1 MGDLS
6 AQPPSVAKVAAAVG
20 KFGPRAELNWAK
32 HARCKTAIDKG
43 NQMIVRDQPSSFKLF
58 FIMQGSVVPKILSRI
73 IGVALL
79 SVIVLLVDQHV
90 ATLPHI
96 SIQAMGIFGVA
107 LSLFLGFRNNAAYD
121 RWWEARKLWG
131 SMIADV
137 RNLGRHL
144 CIFVGKGSEREH
156 ILSCAVAFAHLH
168 RGFLRNVDVRAD
180 IVAWIGEEKST
191 AMIARANPADAALR
205 SMADQTSKL
214 SEQDA
219 ISGFGLMTISQTLSS
234 LALAQAGCERIV
246 TTPLPFVY
254 SLLVRRTTYLYCG
267 LLPFALIDA
276 TNWFAPV
283 FAAVVA
289 YVFFGLQA
297 VTNEL
302 ELPFR
307 NVQNGLP
314 LDAMCRVIE
323 ISVSEALDRP
333 APSALNA
340 TNYVLT

>member
-1 MGDLS
+1 
-6 AQPPSVAKVAAAVG
+6 
-20 KFGPRAELNWAK
+20 
-32 HARCKTAIDKG
+32 
-43 NQMIVRDQPSSFKLF
+43 MIVRDPPSSFQLF
-58 FIMQGSVVPKILSRI
+58 FVMQGSVVPKILGKI

-79 SVIVLLVDQHV
+79 SVIVLLIDRHV

-96 SIQAMGIFGVA
+96 SIGAMGIFGVA

-131 SMIADV
+131 SMIADI
-137 RNLGRHL
+137 RNLGRHM
-144 CIFVGKGSEREH
+144 CVFVGKGPDREH

-168 RGFLRNVDVRAD
+168 RGFLRNTDVRAD
-180 IVAWIGEEKST
+180 LIGWIGAEKAD
-191 AMIARANPADAALR
+191 AMIARKNPADAALR
-205 SMADQTSKL
+205 SMADKIAKL
-214 SEQDA
+214 IEQDA
-219 ISGFGLMTISQTLSS
+219 ISGFGQLTVSQTLSS

-267 LLPFALIDA
+267 LLPFALIES
-276 TNWFAPV
+276 TGWFAPV

-314 LDAMCRVIE
+314 LDTMCRVIE
-323 ISVSEALDRP
+323 ISVCEALEKTPP
-333 APSALNA
+333 ASFTAANH
-340 TNYVLT
+340 VLT

>member
-1 MGDLS
+1 
-6 AQPPSVAKVAAAVG
+6 
-20 KFGPRAELNWAK
+20 
-32 HARCKTAIDKG
+32 
-43 NQMIVRDQPSSFKLF
+43 MIVRDSPSSLKLF
-58 FIMQGSVVPKILSRI
+58 FVVQGSVVPKIIGRI

-79 SVIVLLVDQHV
+79 SVLVLLIDHHV
-90 ATLPHI
+90 ITLPHI
-96 SIQAMGIFGVA
+96 SIGAMGVFGVA

-131 SMIADV
+131 TMIADV
-137 RNLGRHL
+137 RNLGRNL
-144 CIFVGKGSEREH
+144 SIFVGKGSERDH

-168 RGFLRNVDVRAD
+168 RGFLRNIDVRTD
-180 IVAWIGEEKST
+180 IVGWIGEEKSA
-191 AMIARANPADAALR
+191 AMIAQKNPADAALR
-205 SMADQTSKL
+205 SMADQVGKL
-214 SEQDA
+214 AKQDA
-219 ISGFGLMTISQTLSS
+219 ISGFGQMTISQTLSS

-267 LLPFALIDA
+267 LLPFALIES
-276 TNWFAPV
+276 TIWFAPV

-314 LDAMCRVIE
+314 LDSMCRMIE
-323 ISVSEALDRP
+323 ISACEALGRQPP
-333 APSALNA
+333 AALSAVDH
-340 TNYVLT
+340 VLT

>member
-1 MGDLS
+1 
-6 AQPPSVAKVAAAVG
+6 
-20 KFGPRAELNWAK
+20 
-32 HARCKTAIDKG
+32 
-43 NQMIVRDQPSSFKLF
+43 MIVRDHPSSLRLF
-58 FIMQGSVVPKILSRI
+58 FVMQGSVVPKILGKV
-73 IGVALL
+73 IGIALL
-79 SVIVLLVDQHV
+79 SAIILLVDQQF

-96 SIQAMGIFGVA
+96 SMAAMGIFGVA

-137 RNLGRHL
+137 RNLGRHM
-144 CIFVGKGSEREH
+144 CVFVGSDTDREN

-168 RGFLRNVDVRAD
+168 RGYLRNVDVRAD
-180 IVAWIGEEKST
+180 IVDWIGAEKAT
-191 AMIARANPADAALR
+191 AMIASRNPADAALR
-205 SMADQTSKL
+205 SVATQIGKL
-214 SEQDA
+214 IEKDA
-219 ISGFGLMTISQTLSS
+219 ISGFGQMAISQTLSS

-254 SLLVRRTTYLYCG
+254 SLLVRRTTYLYCW
-267 LLPFALIDA
+267 LLPFALIES
-276 TNWFAPV
+276 TSWFAPV

-289 YVFFGLQA
+289 YVFFGLQE

-323 ISVSEALDRP
+323 ISVCEALDRP
-333 APSALNA
+333 APEHVAA
-340 TNYVLT
+340 TNHVLT

>member
-1 MGDLS
+1 
-6 AQPPSVAKVAAAVG
+6 
-20 KFGPRAELNWAK
+20 
-32 HARCKTAIDKG
+32 
-43 NQMIVRDQPSSFKLF
+43 MIVREHPSSLQLF
-58 FIMQGSVVPKILSRI
+58 FVVQGSVVPEILGKI
-73 IGVALL
+73 IGIALL
-79 SVIVLLVDQHV
+79 SVIVLLVNQYAV
-90 ATLPHI
+90 TLPQI
-96 SIQAMGIFGVA
+96 SIGAMGIFGVA

-137 RNLGRHL
+137 RNLGRHMCL
-144 CIFVGKGSEREH
+144 FVGKGPDREH
-156 ILSCAVAFAHLH
+156 ILSYAVAFAHLH
-168 RGFLRNVDVRAD
+168 RGFLRNVEVRGD
-180 IVAWIGEEKST
+180 IVAWIGEEKSAT
-191 AMIARANPADAALR
+191 MIASKNPADAALR
-205 SMADQTSKL
+205 AMADQIRELIEK
-214 SEQDA
+214 DA
-219 ISGFGLMTISQTLSS
+219 ISGFGQMTISHTLSS

-246 TTPLPFVY
+246 TTPLPLVY

-267 LLPFALIDA
+267 LLPFALIES
-276 TNWFAPV
+276 TSWFAPV

-297 VTNEL
+297 VTNQL

-333 APSALNA
+333 APELLAA
-340 TNYVLT
+340 TNHVLT

>member
-1 MGDLS
+1 
-6 AQPPSVAKVAAAVG
+6 
-20 KFGPRAELNWAK
+20 
-32 HARCKTAIDKG
+32 
-43 NQMIVRDQPSSFKLF
+43 MIVRDSPSSLQLF
-58 FIMQGSVVPKILSRI
+58 FVLQGSVVLEILGKILGI
-73 IGVALL
+73 ALL
-79 SVIVLLVDQHV
+79 TVIVLVVDQHV
-90 ATLPHI
+90 VTLPHI
-96 SIQAMGIFGVA
+96 SIGAMGIFGVA

-137 RNLGRHL
+137 RNLGRHM
-144 CIFVGKGSEREH
+144 CVFVGKGSDREH

-168 RGFLRNVDVRAD
+168 RGFLRNVDVRDD
-180 IVAWIGEEKST
+180 IVDWIGEEKAS
-191 AMIARANPADAALR
+191 AMIARKNPADAALR
-205 SMADQTSKL
+205 SMADQIGRL
-214 SEQDA
+214 IERDA
-219 ISGFGLMTISQTLSS
+219 VSGFGQMTISQTLSS

-254 SLLVRRTTYLYCG
+254 SLLVRRTTYLYCW
-267 LLPFALIDA
+267 LLPFALIES
-276 TNWFAPV
+276 TSWFAPV

-297 VTNEL
+297 VTNQL

-333 APSALNA
+333 PPEPLAAINH
-340 TNYVLT
+340 VLS

>member
-1 MGDLS
+1 
-6 AQPPSVAKVAAAVG
+6 
-20 KFGPRAELNWAK
+20 
-32 HARCKTAIDKG
+32 
-43 NQMIVRDQPSSFKLF
+43 MIVRDHPSSLQLF
-58 FIMQGSVVPKILSRI
+58 FVMQGSVVPKILGQV
-73 IGVALL
+73 IGIALL
-79 SVIVLLVDQHV
+79 SATILLVDQHV

-96 SIQAMGIFGVA
+96 SIAAMGIFGVA

-137 RNLGRHL
+137 RNLGRHMRV
-144 CIFVGKGSEREH
+144 FVGSGADREN

-180 IVAWIGEEKST
+180 IVDWIGAEKAT
-191 AMIARANPADAALR
+191 AMIARKNPADAALR
-205 SMADQTSKL
+205 SVADQIREL
-214 SEQDA
+214 IERDA
-219 ISGFGLMTISQTLSS
+219 ISGFGQMTISQTLSS

-254 SLLVRRTTYLYCG
+254 SLLVRRTTYLYCW
-267 LLPFALIDA
+267 LLPFALIES
-276 TNWFAPV
+276 TSWFAPV

-289 YVFFGLQA
+289 YVFFGLQEG
-297 VTNEL
+297 TNEL

-323 ISVSEALDRP
+323 ISVTEALDRS
-333 APSALNA
+333 APEHLVA
-340 TNYVLT
+340 TNHVLT

>member
-1 MGDLS
+1 
-6 AQPPSVAKVAAAVG
+6 
-20 KFGPRAELNWAK
+20 
-32 HARCKTAIDKG
+32 
-43 NQMIVRDQPSSFKLF
+43 MIVREHPSSLQLF
-58 FIMQGSVVPKILSRI
+58 FVMQGSVVPKIIGRI

-79 SVIVLLVDQHV
+79 SAIVLLIDQHV
-90 ATLPHI
+90 IRLPRI
-96 SIQAMGIFGVA
+96 SIGAMGIFGVA

-137 RNLGRHL
+137 RNLGRHM
-144 CIFVGKGSEREH
+144 CVFVGKGEDREK

-168 RGFLRNVDVRAD
+168 RGFLRKVDVRTD
-180 IVAWIGEEKST
+180 IIAWIGEEKSA
-191 AMIARANPADAALR
+191 AMIARDNPADAALR
-205 SMADQTSKL
+205 SMADHVRRLIEK
-214 SEQDA
+214 DA
-219 ISGFGLMTISQTLSS
+219 ISGFGQMTISQTLSS

-254 SLLVRRTTYLYCG
+254 SLLVRRTTYLYCW
-267 LLPFALIDA
+267 LLPFALIES
-276 TNWFAPV
+276 TSWFAPV
-283 FAAVVA
+283 FSAVVA

-297 VTNEL
+297 VTNEM

-323 ISVSEALDRP
+323 ISACEALDRP
-333 APSALNA
+333 SPKHVAAIDH
-340 TNYVLT
+340 VLT

>member
-1 MGDLS
+1 
-6 AQPPSVAKVAAAVG
+6 
-20 KFGPRAELNWAK
+20 
-32 HARCKTAIDKG
+32 
-43 NQMIVRDQPSSFKLF
+43 MIVRDHPSSLQLF
-58 FIMQGSVVPKILSRI
+58 FVMQGSVVPKILGKV
-73 IGVALL
+73 IGIALL
-79 SVIVLLVDQHV
+79 SATILLVDQHV

-96 SIQAMGIFGVA
+96 SIAAMGIFGVA

-137 RNLGRHL
+137 RNLGRHMCL
-144 CIFVGKGSEREH
+144 FVGKGVDREN
-156 ILSCAVAFAHLH
+156 ILFYAVAFAHLH
-168 RGFLRNVDVRAD
+168 RGFLRGVDVRAD
-180 IVAWIGEEKST
+180 IVDWIGAEKAT
-191 AMIARANPADAALR
+191 AMIAQKNPADAALR
-205 SMADQTSKL
+205 SVADQIREL
-214 SEQDA
+214 IERDA
-219 ISGFGLMTISQTLSS
+219 ISGFGQMTISQTLSS

-254 SLLVRRTTYLYCG
+254 SLLVRRTTYLYCW
-267 LLPFALIDA
+267 LLPFALIES
-276 TNWFAPV
+276 TSWFAPV

-289 YVFFGLQA
+289 YVFFGLQE

-323 ISVSEALDRP
+323 ISVSEALNRS
-333 APSALNA
+333 APEYLAA
-340 TNYVLT
+340 TKHVLT